1 MSRTRFAVL
10 VASVPLVAFTLV
22 GGFLGREAA
31 GQNPYR
37 HLRILED
44 VVSLISNNY
53 VEDVDLGEV
62 MDGALRGLTEGLDAD
77 SAYLSAEDV
86 DRIESG
92 RPLPEGGIG
101 VEVRRRYYLQV
112 VAPLDGSPAARAG
125 VLPGDFVRAIDGEP
139 TRFMSAI
146 EGQRRLRGEPG
157 STVTISLIRG
167 STQEPYDVELV
178 REDLVDPEVTLRM
191 AADGT
196 GYVRAPTFGPG
207 TAEAIE
213 VATVRLLLAGA
224 SRVVLDLRNNATGTY
239 DESFAVA
246 RLFLE
251 DGTLAVRQ
259 EHGDLQ
265 TPLAVA
271 SAGDIPRVGLDR
283 LLPDLQDS
291 PEASPVTP
299 GSIAPLSPRTA
310 ARGAVEDIQAI
321 GDAHIHAYPPGGLD
335 LSDLL
340 PDLSDLGVADP
351 RTLFGAFDIPIAV
364 TANFG
369 TAGPAELLVA
379 ALAGRDRA
387 TTVGQRTAGRASEQ
401 KLVRLPDGTGLW
413 LSSTRYLTP
422 DGEPIDRVGVVPD
435 VAVDVALPELGEPL
449 PEDDPILERA
459 LEHIAETI

>member
-53 VEDVDLGEV
+53 VEDIDLGEV

-86 DRIESG
+86 ERIESG
-92 RPLPEGGIG
+92 RPLPAGGIG
-101 VEVRRRYYLQV
+101 VELRRRYYLQV
-112 VAPLDGSPAARAG
+112 VAPLDGSPAAQAG

-139 TRFMSAI
+139 TRFMSSI
-146 EGQRRLRGEPG
+146 EGQRLLRGEPG
-157 STVTISLIRG
+157 STVNISLIRG

-178 REDLVDPEVTLRM
+178 REEIVDPGVSHRL
-191 AADGT
+191 AAEGT
-196 GYVRAPTFGPG
+196 GYVRVASLGPG
-207 TAEAIE
+207 TSEAI
-213 VATVRLLLAGA
+213 ATAVDQLFFADDA
-224 SRVVLDLRNNATGTY
+224 TRVVLDLRNSATGTY
-239 DESFAVA
+239 EEALAASRVFVPG
-246 RLFLE
+246 
-251 DGTLAVRQ
+251 GTLAIRQ
-259 EHGDLQ
+259 EHGDQQ
-265 TPLAVA
+265 TPLA
-271 SAGDIPRVGLDR
+271 P
-283 LLPDLQDS
+283 
-291 PEASPVTP
+291 
-299 GSIAPLSPRTA
+299 
-310 ARGAVEDIQAI
+310 
-321 GDAHIHAYPPGGLD
+321 PPGIGLD
-335 LSDLL
+335 LELL
-340 PDLSDLGVADP
+340 EDHGRSYRVGSPGSPGDP
-351 RTLFGAFDIPIAV
+351 TAGAFGEPLV
-364 TANFG
+364 LLTNFG
-369 TAGPAELLVA
+369 TAGPAEVFVA

-387 TTVGQRTAGRASEQ
+387 QIVGQRTAGRASEQ
-401 KLVRLPDGTGLW
+401 KLIRLPDGTGLW

-459 LEHIAETI
+459 LEHIAESI

>member
-86 DRIESG
+86 ERIESG

-157 STVTISLIRG
+157 STVTVSLIRG
-167 STQEPYDVELV
+167 STQEPYDIDLV
-178 REDLVDPEVTLRM
+178 REELVDPGVTHRM

-196 GYVRAPTFGPG
+196 GYVRVPSFGAG
-207 TAEAIE
+207 TGHDMAWE
-213 VATVRLLLAGA
+213 VVQLLADGA
-224 SRVVLDLRNNATGTY
+224 SRVVLDLRNNASGEY
-239 DESFAVA
+239 DESLTGARWFVA
-246 RLFLE
+246 
-251 DGTLAVRQ
+251 GGIAAQRQ
-259 EHGDLQ
+259 EHGDQRTSLEAGPNRFDPAAERTSQ
-265 TPLAVA
+265 RFGPTVTGRAVQWLR
-271 SAGDIPRVGLDR
+271 GG
-283 LLPDLQDS
+283 
-291 PEASPVTP
+291 P
-299 GSIAPLSPRTA
+299 GSGEDSLEQVLDASLTDGVLNAP
-310 ARGAVEDIQAI
+310 VV
-321 GDAHIHAYPPGGLD
+321 
-335 LSDLL
+335 LL
-340 PDLSDLGVADP
+340 
-351 RTLFGAFDIPIAV
+351 T
-364 TANFG
+364 NFG
-369 TAGPAELLVA
+369 TAGPAELFVA
-379 ALAGRDRA
+379 ALTGRDRA
-387 TTVGQRTAGRASEQ
+387 DAVGQRTAGRASEQ
-401 KLVRLPDGTGLW
+401 ELIRLPDGTGLW

-459 LEHIAETI
+459 LEHIAESI

>member
-167 STQEPYDVELV
+167 STQEPYDVDLV
-178 REDLVDPEVTLRM
+178 RERLVDPGVTHRM

-196 GYVRAPTFGPG
+196 GYLRVASFGPG
-207 TAEAIE
+207 TARASSSAAAQLIL
-213 VATVRLLLAGA
+213 RDGA
-224 SRVVLDLRNNATGTY
+224 SRVVVDLRNNATGTY
-239 DESFAVA
+239 GESLASARQFVA
-246 RLFLE
+246 E
-251 DGTLAVRQ
+251 GTLAIRQ
-259 EHGDLQ
+259 EQGEVR
-265 TPLAVA
+265 TPLEAKSDPGDGDVSQDVGVQYHGRLPPPD
-271 SAGDIPRVGLDR
+271 SAPFGAL
-283 LLPDLQDS
+283 
-291 PEASPVTP
+291 P
-299 GSIAPLSPRTA
+299 GSTA
-310 ARGAVEDIQAI
+310 ADIRI
-321 GDAHIHAYPPGGLD
+321 V
-335 LSDLL
+335 LL
-340 PDLSDLGVADP
+340 
-351 RTLFGAFDIPIAV
+351 T
-364 TANFG
+364 NFG
-369 TAGPAELLVA
+369 TAGPAELFVA
-379 ALAGRDRA
+379 ALTGRDRA
-387 TTVGQRTAGRASEQ
+387 DAVGQRTAGRASEQ

-449 PEDDPILERA
+449 PENDPILERA
-459 LEHIAETI
+459 LEHIAESI

>member
-10 VASVPLVAFTLV
+10 VASVPLVVFTLV

-31 GQNPYR
+31 GENPYR

-86 DRIESG
+86 ERIESG

-167 STQEPYDVELV
+167 STQEPYDIELV
-178 REDLVDPEVTLRM
+178 REELVQPEVTSRTV
-191 AADGT
+191 ADGT
-196 GYVRAPTFGPG
+196 GYVRVPGFGPG
-207 TAEAIE
+207 TAETIAR
-213 VATVRLLLAGA
+213 ATVRLLVAGA
-224 SRVVLDLRNNATGTY
+224 SRVVLDLRNSATGTY
-239 DESFAVA
+239 EEA
-246 RLFLE
+246 
-251 DGTLAVRQ
+251 LAAASPFVLGGQLAIRQ
-259 EHGDLQ
+259 EQGDRE
-265 TPLAVA
+265 TPLEAGFDFSDQA
-271 SAGDIPRVGLDR
+271 GSWEAAYPHRNDAGPLSALEAGADLDWY
-283 LLPDLQDS
+283 
-291 PEASPVTP
+291 
-299 GSIAPLSPRTA
+299 APLTITP
-310 ARGAVEDIQAI
+310 VV
-321 GDAHIHAYPPGGLD
+321 
-335 LSDLL
+335 LL
-340 PDLSDLGVADP
+340 
-351 RTLFGAFDIPIAV
+351 T
-364 TANFG
+364 NFG
-369 TAGPAELLVA
+369 TAGPAELFVA
-379 ALAGRDRA
+379 ALTGRDRA
-387 TTVGQRTAGRASEQ
+387 ETVGQRTAGRASEQ
-401 KLVRLPDGTGLW
+401 KLIRLPDGTGLW
-413 LSSTRYLTP
+413 LSSARYLTP

-449 PEDDPILERA
+449 PQDDPILERA
-459 LEHIAETI
+459 LEQIAEPVAEPI

>member
-86 DRIESG
+86 ERIESG
-92 RPLPEGGIG
+92 RPLPAGGIG
-101 VEVRRRYYLQV
+101 VELRRRYYLQV

-157 STVTISLIRG
+157 STVTVSLIRG
-167 STQEPYDVELV
+167 STQEPYDIDLV
-178 REDLVDPEVTLRM
+178 REELVDPGVTHRM

-196 GYVRAPTFGPG
+196 GYVRVPSFGAG
-207 TAEAIE
+207 TGHDMAWE
-213 VATVRLLLAGA
+213 VVQLLADGA
-224 SRVVLDLRNNATGTY
+224 SRVVLDLRNNASGDY
-239 DESFAVA
+239 DESLTGARWFVA
-246 RLFLE
+246 
-251 DGTLAVRQ
+251 GGIAAQRQ
-259 EHGDLQ
+259 EHGDQRTSLEAGPNRFDPAAERTSQ
-265 TPLAVA
+265 RFDPTVTGRAVQWLGGA
-271 SAGDIPRVGLDR
+271 
-283 LLPDLQDS
+283 
-291 PEASPVTP
+291 P
-299 GSIAPLSPRTA
+299 GSGEDSLERVLDANLTDGVLNAP
-310 ARGAVEDIQAI
+310 VV
-321 GDAHIHAYPPGGLD
+321 
-335 LSDLL
+335 LL
-340 PDLSDLGVADP
+340 
-351 RTLFGAFDIPIAV
+351 T
-364 TANFG
+364 NFG
-369 TAGPAELLVA
+369 TAGPAELFVA
-379 ALAGRDRA
+379 ALTGRDRA
-387 TTVGQRTAGRASEQ
+387 DAVGQRTAGRASEQ
-401 KLVRLPDGTGLW
+401 ELIRLPDGTGLW

-459 LEHIAETI
+459 LEHIAEAM

>member
-1 MSRTRFAVL
+1 LSRTRFAVL

-112 VAPLDGSPAARAG
+112 VAPLDGSPAGRAG
-125 VLPGDFVRAIDGEP
+125 VLPGDFIRAIEGEP

-157 STVTISLIRG
+157 SSVTISLIRG
-167 STQEPYDVELV
+167 STQEPYDIELV
-178 REDLVDPEVTLRM
+178 REKLVHPEVTHRLL
-191 AADGT
+191 AKGT
-196 GYVRAPTFGPG
+196 GYVRVAGLGPG
-207 TAEAIE
+207 TAAAIQNA
-213 VATVRLLLAGA
+213 VAQLVYVDEA
-224 SRVVLDLRNNATGTY
+224 SRVVLDLRNSANGNHQQ
-239 DESFAVA
+239 AVA
-246 RLFLE
+246 AACLFVA
-251 DGTLAVRQ
+251 DGTLAIRQ
-259 EHGDLQ
+259 EHNDQRTRLVSRPCGAAGADSLDDSLLARLPRSDVLGASEIGVFD
-265 TPLAVA
+265 TPMVIL
-271 SAGDIPRVGLDR
+271 
-283 LLPDLQDS
+283 
-291 PEASPVTP
+291 T
-299 GSIAPLSPRTA
+299 
-310 ARGAVEDIQAI
+310 
-321 GDAHIHAYPPGGLD
+321 
-335 LSDLL
+335 
-340 PDLSDLGVADP
+340 
-351 RTLFGAFDIPIAV
+351 
-364 TANFG
+364 NFG
-369 TAGPAELLVA
+369 TAGPAELFVA
-379 ALAGRDRA
+379 ALAGNDRA
-387 TTVGQRTAGRASEQ
+387 QIVGQRTAGRASEQ
-401 KLVRLPDGTGLW
+401 KLIRLPDGTGLW

-459 LEHIAETI
+459 LEHIAESI